1 MFPHDI
7 TAFTLQSDG
16 ITYIREFIEGVYWEG
31 SAEIVQ
37 DGKSINNVSNV
48 SVFIP
53 YEKGIGSIKMK
64 TIIVKGEHPAIT
76 SMSELDGIVDKITV
90 DFINDRDVSSPL
102 DHFHIKGV

>member
-16 ITYIREFIEGVYWEG
+16 ITYVREFIEGVYWEG

-53 YEKGIGSIKMK
+53 FEKGIGTIKTK
-64 TIIVKGEHPAIT
+64 TILVKGNHPDIN
-76 SMSELDGIVDKITV
+76 SIRELDGIVDKITV
-90 DFINDRDVSSPL
+90 DYINDRDVGSPL